1 MTEGGKANN
10 LDEIIKLG
18 YGVSI
23 MSFLY
28 LYVKKRKRLGI
39 TNEIKHE
46 IIWDYFED
54 LFFSAS
60 HRLCFTKHIK

>member
-23 MSFLY
+23 MRFLY

-54 LFFSAS
+54 LFFFSQPS
-60 HRLCFTKHIK
+60 VVFY